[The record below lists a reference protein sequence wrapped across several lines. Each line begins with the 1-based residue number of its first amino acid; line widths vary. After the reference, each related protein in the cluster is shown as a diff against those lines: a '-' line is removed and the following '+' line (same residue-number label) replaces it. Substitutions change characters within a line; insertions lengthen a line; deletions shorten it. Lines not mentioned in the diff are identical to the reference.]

1 MQVFLMRF
9 VQHAD
14 MKKRPE
20 KLRDRNDSE
29 RIRGYPLKKASPGI
43 PRKVL
48 QEPELK
54 DDVHAGNLKKLRPL
68 LIVTH
73 SGTFQR
79 AGVVQRE
86 HTHEAGG
93 ADVIIGA
100 SHGHGKILSRGDGD
114 EILYILKCTQTDLKP
129 AHKSSPETVQK

>member
-79 AGVVQRE
+79 AGVVQCE
-86 HTHEAGG
+86 HTHEAGS
-93 ADVIIGA
+93 ADVILGT
-100 SHGHGKILSRGDGD
+100 SHGDGEILGCGDGD
-114 EILYILKCTQTDLKP
+114 KMLHILKRAQANGELT
-129 AHKSSPETVQK
+129 HK